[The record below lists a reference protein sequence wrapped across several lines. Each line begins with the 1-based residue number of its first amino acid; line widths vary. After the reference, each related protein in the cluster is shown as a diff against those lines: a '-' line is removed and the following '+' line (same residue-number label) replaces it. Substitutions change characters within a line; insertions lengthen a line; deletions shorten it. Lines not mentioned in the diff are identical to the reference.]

1 MQSPPGW
8 ATFQEHR
15 APLRGLVMVAGLNA
29 EHWIFAIG
37 RCSWSDSTSTTPG
50 DVGVDDAHHRMRI
63 GSPIGHR
70 TPACPCHRSPGE
82 GGTALGVRTC
92 CPPVELHGRTVRRIE
107 SRDRRL
113 CRQARTPFGVLDPM
127 GSRAEP
133 ADPHPGGSDKEQDD
147 GSEERNE
154 GEARKNPRSTCVL
167 EGLRPFAG
175 GPLSAVSVL
184 GVEDQRTDVESGA
197 HDDQ

>member
-1 MQSPPGW
+1 MLESTTHITECGSARRSVTGHQRAHVIGRREKAGW
-8 ATFQEHR
+8 AWVYEPA
-15 APLRGLVMVAGLNA
+15 APRSSYTA
-29 EHWIFAIG
+29 EL
-37 RCSWSDSTSTTPG
+37 S
-50 DVGVDDAHHRMRI
+50 GV
-63 GSPIGHR
+63 S
-70 TPACPCHRSPGE
+70 SPGI
-82 GGTALGVRTC
+82 AAFV
-92 CPPVELHGRTVRRIE
+92 GRQERH
-107 SRDRRL
+107 L
-113 CRQARTPFGVLDPM
+113 GVLDPM

-147 GSEERNE
+147 GSEKRNE
-154 GEARKNPRSTCVL
+154 GEARKNPRLTCVL